1 MSKPLCTIVGFG
13 SGVGLGVARAF
24 GQAGFQLALVSRN
37 PEKYADALKNL
48 AVAGIEAKTVTTDVS
63 DEGALKAAITSQGTP
78 EVLVYNAV
86 SGNYGKPTALTGEMA
101 IADFQV
107 NVVGALIAA
116 NAVLPG
122 MQAQSKG
129 SILFTGGGWAH
140 YPWDGAASMSI
151 GKAGLRSLA
160 MTLAQELQST
170 TIRVGLVSIMGQV
183 ASGTA
188 FDPEKIGVAFLDM
201 HQRPADGYET
211 EFMFQG

>member
-24 GQAGFQLALVSRN
+24 GQAGCKLALISRN
-37 PEKYADALKNL
+37 PEKYANDLESL
-48 AVAGIEAKTVTTDVS
+48 AAAGIEAKTIAADVGN
-63 DEGALKAAITSQGTP
+63 ERALQSAITSQGTP
-78 EVLVYNAV
+78 EVLIYNAV
-86 SGNYGKPTALTGEMA
+86 SGNYGKPTTLTGELA
-101 IADFQV
+101 IEDFKI

-116 NAVLPG
+116 NAVIPG

-140 YPWDGAASMSI
+140 YPWDEAASMSI

-160 MTLAQELQST
+160 MTLAQELQET
-170 TIRVGLVSIMGQV
+170 PIRIGLVSIMGQV
-183 ASGTA
+183 APGTA
-188 FDPEKIGVAFLDM
+188 FDPEKIGAAFLAM
-201 HQRPADGYET
+201 YQQPAAGYET